1 MRSEHISYL
10 LTVLEQG
17 SINKASERLHIT
29 QQSLNTALSKL
40 EDELDAHL
48 LVRSPTGVTLTKA
61 GEKAVAYAQ
70 EILQTVD
77 ELRQSVAGSA
87 ALGKFDGGRLELSA
101 GPLLTQGPLP
111 ETLKDVRQRY
121 KNVQISLVERENL
134 DMIKALL
141 NNEPRLFL
149 MSVLEDSD
157 REFKLLDLAR
167 LFYRVLGTA
176 QVCALVSAGHP
187 LARQK
192 TVSKR
197 TLIKYPL
204 AIFQASE
211 KAPNPMLTCL
221 KEVGKVRIAAQT
233 NNLSLFRQVIDDGE
247 AVGFSPRYPNKTLN
261 QPRSGT
267 VLLTI
272 KDLPETQVVCVAD
285 KSYYHKQQKLHDDF
299 LDDLARC
306 ISGE

>member
-1 MRSEHISYL
+1 M
-10 LTVLEQG
+10 
-17 SINKASERLHIT
+17 
-29 QQSLNTALSKL
+29 
-40 EDELDAHL
+40 
-48 LVRSPTGVTLTKA
+48 
-61 GEKAVAYAQ
+61 
-70 EILQTVD
+70 
-77 ELRQSVAGSA
+77 
-87 ALGKFDGGRLELSA
+87 
-101 GPLLTQGPLP
+101 TQGPLP

-149 MSVLEDSD
+149 MSVLDDSD